1 MVAETLSR
9 RDRIRAATVEEI
21 KQTARRVL
29 VEHGSGGLSL
39 RAVAREMGLTAPAL
53 YRYFPSREDL
63 LGHLVAD
70 LYDEVSDAMEQARDA
85 LPADDIGGR
94 LLSVSRTF
102 RSWALAHPREFA
114 LLFGSPIEGFARPHE
129 AAAEAAGDPA
139 HRAHPAHQADEAGQR
154 FGAVFAG
161 LVAELYLARPFPVP
175 ADAEIEPS
183 LRTQLEAWCATLPA
197 PLPLGVMQVF
207 LSCWI
212 RLYGSVCM
220 EVFGHLK
227 FAIDDA
233 EPMFEAELRSLAAV
247 LGSPDAYRR

>member
-1 MVAETLSR
+1 VVAGTLSR
-9 RDRIRAATVEEI
+9 RERVRAATVEEI

-29 VEHGSGGLSL
+29 VEQGSGGLSL

-70 LYDEVSDAMEQARDA
+70 LYDEVSTAMAQARDA
-85 LPADDIGGR
+85 LPADDSSGR
-94 LLSVSRTF
+94 LLAVSRTF
-102 RSWALAHPREFA
+102 RRWALDHPREFA
-114 LLFGSPIEGFARPHE
+114 LLFGSPIEGQARPQE
-129 AAAEAAGDPA
+129 GDAEVAEDPA
-139 HRAHPAHQADEAGQR
+139 DPAGQR

-161 LVAELYLARPFPVP
+161 LVAEIYLARRFPVP
-175 ADAEIEPS
+175 ADDEIEPA
-183 LRTQLEAWCATLPA
+183 LRAQLETWCTRLPV

-220 EVFGHLK
+220 EVFGHLR
-227 FAIDDA
+227 FAVDDP
-233 EPMFEAELRSLAAV
+233 EPMFEAELRSLAA
-247 LGSPDAYRR
+247 LLSSPDAYQPPPRLRDG